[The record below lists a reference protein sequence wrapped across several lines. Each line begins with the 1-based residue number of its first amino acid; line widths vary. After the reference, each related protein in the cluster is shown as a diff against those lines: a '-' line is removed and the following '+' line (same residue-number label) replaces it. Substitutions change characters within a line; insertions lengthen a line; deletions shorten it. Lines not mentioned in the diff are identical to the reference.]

1 MRLVEANSNTKK
13 NHLER
18 LLTLGGI
25 MIFVDTR
32 KKDVQVPTQHLGNPQ
47 LPLNLDYAFQIPD
60 FKILQDRIEATLSF
74 NRQDFLC
81 VLPMPAIYVIR
92 SHVLPEIIVF
102 PEDVP
107 KNFALVQ
114 SPESAS
120 QREGGA
126 TPQPKL
132 IAVTGKKPEDADI
145 QKLGLKKKKK
155 PANKTSHLKLVKS

>member
-1 MRLVEANSNTKK
+1 MRLIEAKSDTKK

-18 LLTLGGI
+18 LMTLGGI

-60 FKILQDRIEATLSF
+60 FKILEDRIEATLSF
-74 NRQDFLC
+74 NRTDFLC
-81 VLPMPAIYVIR
+81 VIPMPAIYVIR

-107 KNFALVQ
+107 INFSLVQ
-114 SPESAS
+114 APESAAT
-120 QREGGA
+120 REGGT

-132 IAVTGKKPEDADI
+132 IAVTGEKPEDADM